1 MSECRIG
8 LDTID
13 TVRGGPL
20 SRWLDT
26 GLTLV
31 SKCRNECRCEVP
43 GCRLTLVLECRGVG
57 AVSGQY
63 RDSVGIW
70 CRSVEPGLNLG
81 LNEKRDAGKAK
92 QAAAAQELLRRRQG
106 DKAADLLS
114 KSKYGP
120 STVQVRSKYGHG
132 L

>member
-31 SKCRNECRCEVP
+31 SKCRTECRCEVS
-43 GCRLTLVLECRGVG
+43 GCRLTLVSECRGVG

-92 QAAAAQELLRRRQG
+92 QAAAAQEKARRQG
-106 DKAADLLS
+106 S
-114 KSKYGP
+114 R
-120 STVQVRSKYGHG
+120 ST
-132 L
+132 